1 MKKQAT
7 MREIAE
13 ALQTSVVTVS
23 NALAGKKGVGD
34 ELRRRILE
42 KGAELGY
49 DIPAEEKRADEK
61 VVTLGIISS
70 RWYMSEGSSFY
81 WEMYQNTIAAATR
94 RNALT
99 MLKMLDDEEKLL
111 DEEEEEEFLSSLL
124 TSKNTADGFIVIGRI
139 GDGLMKR
146 ILRNVKE
153 PVVLLD
159 FYRPGYGC
167 DAVLSNN
174 YMGACRITE
183 YLIDRGHREIG
194 FVGTGRTSR
203 NVVERYYGFCRCMR
217 GHGLPVVPEWLLE
230 DRGLRTETPRLILP
244 EKLPTAFVCSS
255 DYSAGLL
262 YNELLGRGLRVPE
275 DISVIGYDD
284 YLYGNTFAERLTSYH
299 VDMEE
304 MAREAVQMVLQRMS
318 APRRP
323 YRIRYVDSGIVERAS
338 VRCIYAGDMVKAEQA

>member
-1 MKKQAT
+1 MKEQTT

-13 ALQTSVVTVS
+13 ALHTSVVTVS
-23 NALAGKKGVGD
+23 NAIAGKKGVGG
-34 ELRRRILE
+34 ELRSRILE
-42 KGAELGY
+42 KASELGY
-49 DIPAEEKRADEK
+49 ALPAEKRKADEK

-70 RWYMSEGSSFY
+70 RQYMSEGSSFY
-81 WEMYQNTIAAATR
+81 WEMYQNTINAATR

-99 MLKMLDDEEKLL
+99 MLKMLDEDEDEEN
-111 DEEEEEEFLSSLL
+111 FLSSLAA
-124 TSKNTADGFIVIGRI
+124 SKNEADGFIVIGRMD
-139 GDGLMKR
+139 DGLMRR
-146 ILRNVKE
+146 ILKRVKV

-304 MAREAVQMVLQRMS
+304 MAREAVHIVLQKIGS
-318 APRRP
+318 PRQP
-323 YRIRYVDSGIVERAS
+323 CRIRYVDSAIVERES
-338 VRCIYAGDMVKAEQA
+338 VRSI